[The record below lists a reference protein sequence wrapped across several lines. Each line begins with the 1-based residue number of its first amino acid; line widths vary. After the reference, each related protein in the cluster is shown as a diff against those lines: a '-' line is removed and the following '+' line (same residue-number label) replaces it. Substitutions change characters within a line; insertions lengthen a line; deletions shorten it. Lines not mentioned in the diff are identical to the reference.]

1 MQRLS
6 LNERGR
12 RNEIS
17 AMHVDGIGGVSAAL
31 KAFSAAGCCDTAILV
46 VLVHVIALT
55 GGGDQVTDK
64 SESSLLLL
72 YNAKLTWPL
81 FFMNVG

>member
-31 KAFSAAGCCDTAILV
+31 RSVFCSW
-46 VLVHVIALT
+46 VLRHSYTSSVGT
-55 GGGDQVTDK
+55 RNRFDRGGRPSYG
-64 SESSLLLL
+64 
-72 YNAKLTWPL
+72 
-81 FFMNVG
+81 